1 MEQKK
6 TGTSTSLEVE
16 ELPVAPQE
24 VVELP
29 RQRRLAGGKE
39 LFSALKRFDVRT
51 QLWIA
56 WMLLILLMLVYTL
69 DMSYQAVLRYET
81 FKATAF
87 DLGNMDQVLWNT
99 IHGRLFQF
107 TNQAIDWYGP
117 PTRLAVHFEPIILPL
132 SLLYAFGADPRI
144 LLVFQTIVLAL
155 GAVPV
160 FLLARKYLPEL
171 PLLATFMV
179 LAYLLAPALLGL
191 NIFDFHPLSLV
202 TPLLLYAIL
211 ALTYK
216 RYGWFLVA
224 CILAAACK
232 EDVPLD
238 IAMLGILVIWRYKL
252 PRLGVTLIIGGLLW
266 SFLAFFV
273 IIPHFFP
280 GAQHNNFIYRYDSLG
295 SSPGEL
301 ILNLLFHPWLLFTT
315 FVTAGRIFYLAGL
328 LRSTG
333 FLALLAPEW
342 LLAALPSLAENML
355 SSDPVVYSGVY
366 HYNAPIIP
374 FVMIAAI
381 HGMQRFTICWRAWR
395 GETVVKNQDSSPE
408 QFHPT
413 YASSASVK
421 AVLVVARN
429 AQQSALIK
437 QVVSYLRDFGK
448 GTLKAT
454 RQSALYRRLTML
466 IKREINRL
474 KGWGDLQ
481 WHRFSERLIP
491 LARRMPMQSLQVL
504 ACAWIIWLIGLNHVI
519 ALPQLNVFWADHA
532 PGSREQHIQQ
542 LLDLIPPDAS
552 VSAGDNLNP
561 HLSERQHL
569 AVFPSP
575 LNTSVQYIIVDLN
588 AVFPEDRT
596 ETASELDQLVASG
609 QFRVLARAEGVVLL
623 VRRST

>member
-1 MEQKK
+1 MEFPEARIKQQQIR
-6 TGTSTSLEVE
+6 TLLTPEVE
-16 ELPVAPQE
+16 QLPGISGKGAEL
-24 VVELP
+24 
-29 RQRRLAGGKE
+29 QRRPFLTKGKE
-39 LFSALKRFDVRT
+39 LFSALKGFDIHR
-51 QLWIA
+51 QLWVA
-56 WMLLILLMLVYTL
+56 WILLILFVLVYTL
-69 DMSYQAVLRYET
+69 EMSHQAVLRYDT

-99 IHGRLFQF
+99 IHGRLFLF

-132 SLLYAFGADPRI
+132 SLLYVFGADPRI

-179 LAYLLAPALLGL
+179 LAYLIAPALLGL

-252 PRLGVTLIIGGLLW
+252 PRLGITLLIGGLLW
-266 SFLAFFV
+266 SSLAFFV

-280 GAQHNNFIYRYDSLG
+280 GAQHNNFIYRYDLLG

-328 LRSTG
+328 LRSSG

-355 SSDPVVYSGVY
+355 SSDPVVYNGVY

-374 FVMIAAI
+374 FIMVAAI
-381 HGMQRFTICWRAWR
+381 HGMRRFTLCWRAWR
-395 GETVVKNQDSSPE
+395 SETPVEHEDSS
-408 QFHPT
+408 T
-413 YASSASVK
+413 
-421 AVLVVARN
+421 
-429 AQQSALIK
+429 
-437 QVVSYLRDFGK
+437 
-448 GTLKAT
+448 
-454 RQSALYRRLTML
+454 
-466 IKREINRL
+466 
-474 KGWGDLQ
+474 
-481 WHRFSERLIP
+481 
-491 LARRMPMQSLQVL
+491 
-504 ACAWIIWLIGLNHVI
+504 
-519 ALPQLNVFWADHA
+519 
-532 PGSREQHIQQ
+532 
-542 LLDLIPPDAS
+542 
-552 VSAGDNLNP
+552 
-561 HLSERQHL
+561 
-569 AVFPSP
+569 
-575 LNTSVQYIIVDLN
+575 
-588 AVFPEDRT
+588 
-596 ETASELDQLVASG
+596 G
-609 QFRVLARAEGVVLL
+609 Q
-623 VRRST
+623 

>member
-1 MEQKK
+1 M
-6 TGTSTSLEVE
+6 LPPEVE
-16 ELPVAPQE
+16 QLPETAENDVK
-24 VVELP
+24 L
-29 RQRRLAGGKE
+29 QRRLSLTVGKE
-39 LFSALKRFDVRT
+39 LFSALRRFDTRT

-56 WMLLILLMLVYTL
+56 WMLLILFMLVYTL
-69 DMSYQAVLRYET
+69 EMSYQAVLRYET

-144 LLVFQTIVLAL
+144 LLVFQTITLAL

-160 FLLARKYLPEL
+160 FLLTRKYLPEW
-171 PLLATFMV
+171 PLLATIMA

-191 NIFDFHPLSLV
+191 NIFDFHPLSLA

-238 IAMLGILVIWRYKL
+238 IAMLGILVIWRYKS
-252 PRLGVTLIIGGLLW
+252 PRLGITLIIGGLLW

-315 FVTAGRIFYLAGL
+315 FVTSGRIFYLASL

-355 SSDPVVYSGVY
+355 SSDPIVYSGVY

-381 HGMQRFTICWRAWR
+381 HGMRRFTVCWRAWR
-395 GETVVKNQDSSPE
+395 GETVVENEDSS
-408 QFHPT
+408 T
-413 YASSASVK
+413 
-421 AVLVVARN
+421 
-429 AQQSALIK
+429 
-437 QVVSYLRDFGK
+437 G
-448 GTLKAT
+448 
-454 RQSALYRRLTML
+454 QSALYRRLPEL
-466 IKREINRL
+466 IKRALGRFR
-474 KGWGDLQ
+474 GWGDLQ
-481 WHRFSERLIP
+481 WHRFSERIIP
-491 LARRMPMQSLQVL
+491 LARGIPMQSLQGL
-504 ACAWIIWLIGLNHVI
+504 ACAWIICMLGLNFVV
-519 ALPQLNVFWADHA
+519 ALPALNVFWADHD
-532 PGSREQHIQQ
+532 PGSRELHIQQ

-588 AVFPEDRT
+588 TVFPEVRT